1 MKLFKIIIYLF
12 LPIVLCNAQE
22 KFSPE
27 TYILSGVEISGNH
40 NLTQESIMTLLG
52 LSIGQKITI
61 PSEDISNGLQNL
73 WNQNLFS
80 DIQISKIEKNKKEII
95 LDIYLE
101 THPLLTKFKFQGVKK
116 SEEDNLREEIKL
128 NIGMPISNNLIQTS
142 ENKIKKYFIE
152 KGYLNATCEVNFS
165 EDSLNTDRVK
175 INFKINKKNRVK
187 IGLIQ
192 FQGNN
197 NVKATKLKR
206 LMKNTREQSLRFL
219 FSSSKLINENYKD
232 DLEGVIQYYHT
243 QGFRDVIIKSDS
255 IYISNDEKLILDIVI
270 DEGKQYL
277 FGDISWLGNKKYES
291 MKLGQ
296 MLGIKRGDVFDTAL
310 LDERLNMSR
319 NGDDISA
326 LYMDDGYLF
335 FQINPIETSIDEN
348 NYINLEVRI
357 TEGKQ
362 ATINSIQIQGNTKTN
377 DHVIMREVRSLPGDL
392 FKRSNIIRTQ
402 EEFNRLGFFNPETL
416 GVNPIPDPK
425 TGNVDIIYS
434 VEEKPADQVELQ
446 GGWGNGMF
454 VGSFGISFSNFST
467 SGIFDK
473 STWDPLPTGDGQKIR
488 LRAQSNGTYYQNY
501 SISFEEPWLGGNK
514 PNAFSIALWKSIQ
527 SFSEENKMQIFGG
540 SVGLGKRLK
549 WPDDY
554 FTIQN
559 SLNIQRYEVEG
570 YDSGAFN
577 FINGYS
583 NNINLSTS
591 IIRSSIFNPI
601 YPRYGSKFL
610 INFELTPPYSLLN
623 NKDYE
628 TLSDSEKYKFLEYKK
643 IKGQGTWFNS
653 ITGNLVLKSH
663 FEFGFLSGY
672 NDILGPPPFQRFYVG
687 GDGLSGYSI
696 DGREI
701 IALRGYENNSLSGDG
716 GSPIYTKYNFEL
728 RYPISLNPSSTIYA
742 LCFAEAGN
750 AWNNIEEF
758 NPFQVK
764 RSMGMGIRIFMPM
777 FGMLGVDFGHGFDNK
792 PGFVEKSGWQTHFTI
807 GQQF

>member
-1 MKLFKIIIYLF
+1 MRLIKLIIFIF
-12 LPIVLCNAQE
+12 FSVLICNGQE
-22 KFSPE
+22 QFVSK
-27 TYILSGVEISGNH
+27 TYILSEVQISGEN
-40 NLTQESIMTLLG
+40 NLSPKSVMTLMG
-52 LSIGQKITI
+52 LEIGKKITI
-61 PSEDISNGLQNL
+61 PSEDLSKSIKKLWEQNI
-73 WNQNLFS
+73 FA
-80 DIQISKIEKNKKEII
+80 DIQISKIEKNEKEII
-95 LDIYLE
+95 LDIYLK
-101 THPLLTKFKFQGVKK
+101 TNPILTKFKFEGIKK
-116 SEEDNLREEIKL
+116 SEEDNLREELKFK
-128 NIGMPISNNLIQTS
+128 IGMPISESIIQTS
-142 ENKIKKYFIE
+142 KNKIRSYFIE
-152 KGYLNATCEVNFS
+152 KGYLNTTCSAYLE
-165 EDSLNTDRVK
+165 EDSLSGDRVK
-175 INFKINKKNRVK
+175 VDFKINKNQRTK
-187 IGLIQ
+187 IGEIR
-192 FQGNN
+192 FSGNN
-197 NVKATKLKR
+197 SVKSNKLKK
-206 LMKNTREQSLRFL
+206 LMKNTREQSVRFL
-219 FSSSKLINENYKD
+219 FSSSKLINEKYKL
-232 DLEGVIQYYHT
+232 DLNNIINYYHT
-243 QGFRDVIIKSDS
+243 QGYRDANIKQDS
-255 IYISNDEKLILDIVI
+255 IYMTEDEKLLLEIKI
-270 DEGKQYL
+270 DEGSQYL
-277 FGDISWLGNKKYES
+277 FGNISWLGNKKYDS
-291 MKLGQ
+291 KKLSQ
-296 MLGIKRGDVFDTAL
+296 MLGIKRGDVFDTTL

-335 FQINPIETSIDEN
+335 FQINPIETSVDEK
-348 NYINLEVRI
+348 NYIDLEMRI
-357 TEGKQ
+357 NEGKQ
-362 ATINSIQIQGNTKTN
+362 AIINNVKVQGNTKTN

-416 GVNPIPDPK
+416 GVNPVPDPK
-425 TGNVDIIYS
+425 SGNVDIIYT
-434 VEEKPADQVELQ
+434 VEEKPADQIELQ

-501 SISFEEPWLGGNK
+501 SISFEEPWLGGK
-514 PNAFSIALWKSIQ
+514 KANAFSIALWKSIQ
-527 SFSEENKMQIFGG
+527 SFSDENKMQIFGG
-540 SVGLGKRLK
+540 SIGLGKRLK

-559 SLNIQRYEVEG
+559 SLNIQRYEVTG
-570 YDSGAFN
+570 YEFGVFN
-577 FINGYS
+577 FIEGYS

-610 INFELTPPYSLLN
+610 INIELTPPYSLLN

-628 TLSDSEKYKFLEYKK
+628 LLEDSEKYKFLEYKK
-643 IKGQGTWFNS
+643 IKGKGTWFNP
-653 ITGNLVLKSH
+653 IVGDLVLRSD

-672 NDILGPPPFQRFYVG
+672 NDILGAPPFQRFYVG

-701 IALRGYENNSLSGDG
+701 IALRGYENNSLSADG

-750 AWNNIEEF
+750 TWNNLEEF

-792 PGFVEKSGWQTHFTI
+792 PGFTEKSGWQTHFTI